1 MKHYIARI
9 FCCAV
14 LLASAVA
21 NADAENGIIDTRHYS
36 LCPGDKVTIGTRQI
50 SVSNDTIMYD
60 TIRVLSTD
68 EDSIYRYV
76 VNIYPPFEKKED
88 RLLEAGKEIQWC
100 DTVIR
105 NGGTYQRIY
114 QSIHGCDS
122 IYRLHVTVEI
132 DKTFTICDDESVQF
146 NGQTYTNAG
155 TYYNTYTT
163 DTVYK
168 IVITKYPTPLH
179 IQNGILNSGHP
190 YYWQY
195 SIDGEQKTDT
205 ISQPGVYEYTTHNET
220 TGCNDIWRLILI
232 RDESKYHFLE
242 NVTICE
248 SEEFSWRGR
257 NHLNR
262 QGIGQTTHYFDR
274 YQTAGGQDS
283 IYELALTVRP
293 VERTTRTIPFC
304 GSVEWK
310 GQTITESKTFIDTLT
325 STRYSCDSI
334 ITTVFSLGMPFHHHD
349 TATIVP
355 GERLEWHGK
364 TITTSGLYEDRN
376 TSSYGCDS
384 IYSLGVGIKEAAP
397 QTPIHSERASICEG
411 SEYPWR
417 GKNYREEGTYVDT
430 LFRSGSTT
438 DIDSL
443 YVLQLTV
450 NPTYAWTE
458 RMTFTSFPTSYRGE
472 TITGS
477 GTYYARYTSSLGCDS
492 IITII
497 VNREVIR
504 DEQFVTIC
512 PGETFIWRGHEYNE
526 AYRYV
531 ETETDAA
538 GEDSVEHVLNLT
550 VRYIPETRITRTIC
564 SGGSY
569 TFGDRTLTESG
580 IYRHTFHE
588 TGCDS
593 VVVLSLNVVSADTIT
608 YVHHINEGDSYVW
621 HGKTYRDS
629 GVDFYTTTN
638 RYGCDSTEMLV
649 LTVNHVDTID
659 STAVICPGE
668 TLAWHGIRAS
678 QSGTFT
684 NAEAQ
689 VDGSYNYYRL
699 HLTVRELA
707 VVDSLFTI
715 CGDESVT
722 FNGKTYTSAGHYYD
736 YAGCDTLYHLT
747 IRQIPTRLY
756 VTNASLSATGGYTW
770 TYRENGTERTRTF
783 AQPGTYEYE
792 SENTETGCMD
802 RWRLILTKDETNY
815 HFVERQTICEG
826 DEFNWRGKNNLSGQP
841 GVSHYYDNYITRAGK
856 DSIYELV
863 LTVTPV
869 KRSIQTI
876 TFCGQTTWKGHTY
889 YNSFVVYD
897 TLVSSTGCDSI
908 VRMNFDKATAHYYH
922 DTATIVQGET
932 LEWHG
937 LHINTDGLYRDAYTN
952 QFGCDSIYELG
963 VGVTA
968 ATPQTNLYTTQYTIC
983 DGDSYEW
990 RGKQYMAG
998 GTYVDTIYKAGT
1010 NNIDSIF
1017 SLKLTVRESYKD
1029 TVVRHL
1035 YTCGAGASIRYQG
1048 KEYWTDT
1055 TLISTLPTMYGCDS
1069 IVKVYLHFNTAL
1081 FLTDTVE
1088 IADTE
1093 MPYKWTYRLPDG
1105 RSDTILTAAGTYN
1118 HTTAAEGTCVNR
1130 EQLVLIVYPTYLYQ
1144 QDTTICELDLPFY
1157 WLNGPSD
1164 HINDALQH
1172 SVGQTKQY
1180 EYRYQ
1185 TVNNTDSIFRLNLT
1199 INRAPKSTER
1209 YYVCEGTPQKIH
1221 GKMYGEA
1228 GMKLDSLYRDTI
1240 ELPVDGTVCDSTL
1253 YVEVYVSSIK
1263 QHTETVVMQEGDTI
1277 EWNQMTIT
1285 SGGEYRFVT
1294 PDVGAAGCD
1303 SISILRVIQEFKE
1316 ERILCSNDTGAEV
1329 HPDKK
1334 YPLIWEHPHLTHDPD
1349 TLYTSGSFRDTIYDA
1364 LGYITEIYR
1373 MDLTIVQP
1381 YDTTVYVHGCLNKGA
1396 LWRDELFKSDT
1407 TFIDRIEV
1415 TPYDPLQ
1422 PCDSVFH
1429 VNIIIDT
1436 IYSIFVDTVVCE
1448 HMLPLIIGRQDP
1460 DTIWEERPFFH
1471 YDTTSCGCDSIISGY
1486 LHITPELSK
1495 NDSTFICEDEIKQHP
1510 VTLGNLTNPWF
1521 DTRNGGEFHGKWE
1534 GKWTGVHY
1542 TTDTIVWDC
1551 NHEYSHHII
1560 VRPSQKMVKD
1570 TTFFLCPDDTLAI
1583 FWGRGD
1589 DSTFFYKDTLYIEH
1603 TPMPSVWTDEKHH
1616 YTYSNDA
1623 YSCDSITR
1631 WHIKVLPREKGNEEK
1646 HILLGDSVWW
1656 GGAWRYYTG
1665 VYDSIAQAKDTS
1677 SLGDTCTYT
1686 RYLHLYV
1693 DTAYYYRDTID
1704 LCVKKNRTLT
1714 HTWFDGYKQSF
1725 TVGTTDTIA
1734 RHYIDSLITYDR
1746 RDSIYDL
1753 CVNYRII
1760 QDTMI
1765 FDTICPGDS
1774 IQFDRHYILENNN
1787 TTVEQ
1792 YIKTAGIY
1800 RDTLTALNGCD
1811 SIITLYLYVRDRI
1824 PTIPTIVHIPDTAA
1838 PYIWQHS
1845 WIDSDGQPKDST
1857 QHLTASGDYRFV
1869 MPSIYGCDSIDSLV
1883 LRIHKT
1889 YRIQEDSLVICHDQ
1903 TPYTWQ
1909 DRNDITKTS
1918 DYTFYTLT
1926 SEGYD
1931 SIRFIHIEV
1940 LPIMHTLLLDTLCDG
1955 DSLRFG
1961 LTKMNQPRFLTS
1973 SGVYFDTLTSHLH
1986 GCDSIIELRLNV
1998 YPKYRNHQ
2006 VVDIADVQLP
2016 YTWDHIQGGRVID
2029 SELLNATGEYS
2040 YHFTTP
2046 FGCDSIDSLSLHV
2059 HQTYLFRD
2067 TVTICADE
2075 TPYSWEGIKDI
2086 YTTNE
2091 YIKHLQTHDGYDS
2104 THIRYVEV
2112 LPIMHTLMLDTLC
2125 EGDSLRFGLTK
2136 MNQPR
2141 FLTSAGVYFDTL
2153 TSLQHGCD
2161 SIIELRLNVYPKYR
2175 NHHDHHISSGELPY
2189 QWDHIQGGHVISSDM
2204 LIAAGEY
2211 SYHFTTPFGCDSI
2224 DSLSLRV
2231 HQTYNIKDDTIRIC
2245 SDQTPFT
2252 WHEYNNIAATG
2263 DYTFYAQTFDGYDS
2277 IHTVHIEVSPVKYT
2291 TIPAAICEGSSYH
2304 FKGQTLTE
2312 QGTYY
2317 DTLTTVNGC
2326 DSIVTLVLTVN
2337 KPYFHTRTEHV
2348 IEGNSVEF
2356 FGQQYSATGTYTH
2369 YGTMPTGCDSTSVL
2383 QLIVHPLV
2391 DTTVVICSTELPYL
2405 WENKWNGSVTP
2416 LYAAGIYRND
2426 TTYVN
2431 NERMFYG
2438 LQLIVNQPTDTTIY
2452 REICEGSIYNFNGRE
2467 LTTSGQYRDTIRN
2480 ANGCDSVMI
2489 LHLNV
2494 LKKYYNVINRT
2505 IYEGDTVIFRGET
2518 YSAAGVYPVRLTSSF
2533 GCDSIIELRLSVN
2546 RLFDDSISV
2555 CANALPYIWHGKL
2568 IYESG
2573 IYRDTVLGTDN
2584 KESVIGIKINVLP
2597 TSRKE
2602 EAIQFSMCEGD
2613 YYKFGDRMLTQQGIY
2628 YDTLTAANG
2637 CDSIVMLSLTVLPM
2651 NYYSE
2656 VRRIFEGDS
2665 ALFNGVWYKESGVY
2679 EYRQTNANGCTDT
2692 YQMIL
2697 SVLKSFYTDTT
2708 AVICD
2713 KDLPFIWRGYEYN
2726 ESGDYSLPI
2735 SWTDSSRVVKTL
2747 HLTVYPSYYSEQN
2760 ISLCSGDTVLFRGH
2774 KFFQSGEFLDVIPS
2788 KNGCDSIIK
2797 YIVSVHP
2804 TFDKLIDIH
2813 ISDKEPFDFHG
2824 RMLTQT
2830 GKYEWTGK
2838 TVNGCDS
2845 VEHLNLTV
2853 HPSFFQSDTIDICQ
2867 SDEENYP
2874 YVWKDENGR
2883 IIGTYSRTGVYN
2895 DSVLTEYG
2903 FDSVHQIVLFIH
2915 PSYLINEQYEIGEGE
2930 HLKIHGID
2938 ISTTGVYYNNLLT
2951 IHGCDSIYHLVVNK
2965 KRTREFYRNA
2975 EICQG
2980 DYYEFFGRK
2989 LTHTGNYTY
2998 TSQYKDS
3005 IVYLSLTV
3013 KPVSIS
3019 EKRIVIT
3026 DKQLPYIYDGRIYNA
3041 MGIYSDTL
3049 VNIHGCDSIKR
3060 LVLIVTQRY
3069 SDWVAMPLCPGSE
3082 IKIDG
3087 KVINEAGLYTFE
3099 RRSRVTGEMD
3109 SLLRVEVYD
3118 APAFDLPLERRTI
3131 CEGDTLYFAG
3141 KAHTRAG
3148 HYDYNLKTVSGCD
3161 SILHLDLTVNPTYH
3175 YITDTTITDYQ
3186 SVIWRGKTYFETGE
3200 YHRSW
3205 PTAQDCDSTYTL
3217 SMKVVETLRDT
3228 ATVTICSGQSY
3239 TWRGKK
3245 IEADGFYAD
3254 TVWQPESR
3262 FSAIYA
3268 LRLIVAYPTN
3278 IVSARTGDI
3287 CADADGFDIYFE
3299 YAGERPTH
3307 YSVYFDALAKR
3318 EGFVDI
3324 IDEPLYG
3331 EMVAHIQLPQFNSIA
3346 YETHPYYVRPDY
3358 YTLHIALDNGVCGI
3372 SRSDSVTLLIKYPS
3386 WILEQNWMDVV
3397 APLKSA
3403 YNGGFEFAKTEWF
3416 VNDVPQPKATA
3427 GYLYSTE
3434 LIKGDQVV
3442 MKATRKGENYAI
3454 PTCPLTIT
3462 DPATTNHDVPVIVN
3476 PTQAPKTRPIF
3487 KVTAPQDGLYEVYS
3501 ATGLLILKGTLL
3513 AGETEITLPPTNG
3526 MFFIRALQ
3534 GSETS
3539 SHKVLVY

>member
-60 TIRVLSTD
+60 TIRVVSTD

-168 IVITKYPTPLH
+168 IVITKYPTQLH

-205 ISQPGVYEYTTHNET
+205 ISQPGVYEHTTHNET

-257 NHLNR
+257 NNLNR

-274 YQTAGGQDS
+274 YQTVGGQDS

-334 ITTVFSLGMPFHHHD
+334 ITTVFTLGMPFHHHD

-384 IYSLGVGIKEAAP
+384 IYSLGVGIKEAAS

-438 DIDSL
+438 EIDSI

-458 RMTFTSFPTSYRGE
+458 RITFTTFPTTYRGE

-588 TGCDS
+588 TSCDS

-608 YVHHINEGDSYVW
+608 YVHHINKGDSYVW

-770 TYRENGTERTRTF
+770 TYWENGTEQTRTF

-802 RWRLILTKDETNY
+802 RWRLILTKDETSY

-826 DEFNWRGKNNLSGQP
+826 DEFSWRGKNNLSGQP

-869 KRSIQTI
+869 KRTIQTI

-897 TLVSSTGCDSI
+897 TLISSTGCDSI

-983 DGDSYEW
+983 NGDSYEW

-998 GTYVDTIYKAGT
+998 GTYVDTIYKDGT

-1081 FLTDTVE
+1081 YLSDTVE
-1088 IADTE
+1088 IADIE
-1093 MPYKWTYRLPDG
+1093 LPYTWTYRLADEKQ
-1105 RSDTILTAAGTYN
+1105 DTVLTMAGTYN
-1118 HTTAAEGTCVNR
+1118 HITAAEGTCVNR

-1199 INRAPKSTER
+1199 IDRAPKSTER

-1240 ELPVDGTVCDSTL
+1240 ELLVDGTVCDSTL

-1263 QHTETVVMQEGDTI
+1263 RHTETVIMHEGDTI

-1334 YPLIWEHPHLTHDPD
+1334 YPLVWVHPHLTHDPD
-1349 TLYTSGSFRDTIYDA
+1349 TLYTSGSFRDTVYDA

-1373 MDLTIVQP
+1373 MDLTVVQP
-1381 YDTTVYVHGCLNKGA
+1381 YDTTVHVHGCLNKGA

-1471 YDTTSCGCDSIISGY
+1471 YDTTSCRCDSIISGY

-1589 DSTFFYKDTLYIEH
+1589 DSTLFYKDTLYIEH

-1714 HTWFDGYKQSF
+1714 HTWFNGYKQSF

-1753 CVNYRII
+1753 CVNYRIFR
-1760 QDTMI
+1760 DTMI

-1774 IQFDRHYILENNN
+1774 IQFDRHYILDNNN
-1787 TTVEQ
+1787 TTIEQ

-1838 PYIWQHS
+1838 PYSWQHS

-1909 DRNDITKTS
+1909 DRNDITETN
-1918 DYTFYTLT
+1918 DYIFHALT

-1961 LTKMNQPRFLTS
+1961 LTKMNQPRFLTA
-1973 SGVYFDTLTSHLH
+1973 SGVYFDTLTSHQH

-2029 SELLNATGEYS
+2029 SELLNATGEY
-2040 YHFTTP
+2040 
-2046 FGCDSIDSLSLHV
+2046 
-2059 HQTYLFRD
+2059 
-2067 TVTICADE
+2067 
-2075 TPYSWEGIKDI
+2075 
-2086 YTTNE
+2086 N
-2091 YIKHLQTHDGYDS
+2091 
-2104 THIRYVEV
+2104 
-2112 LPIMHTLMLDTLC
+2112 
-2125 EGDSLRFGLTK
+2125 
-2136 MNQPR
+2136 
-2141 FLTSAGVYFDTL
+2141 
-2153 TSLQHGCD
+2153 
-2161 SIIELRLNVYPKYR
+2161 
-2175 NHHDHHISSGELPY
+2175 
-2189 QWDHIQGGHVISSDM
+2189 
-2204 LIAAGEY
+2204 
-2211 SYHFTTPFGCDSI
+2211 YHFTTPFGCDSI

-2252 WHEYNNIAATG
+2252 WHEYNNIATTG

-2291 TIPAAICEGSSYH
+2291 TIPTAICEGSSYH

-2369 YGTMPTGCDSTSVL
+2369 YGTTPTGCDSTSVL

-2431 NERMFYG
+2431 SERMFYG

-2494 LKKYYNVINRT
+2494 LKKYYNIINRT

-2533 GCDSIIELRLSVN
+2533 GCDSIIELRLAVN

-2573 IYRDTVLGTDN
+2573 IYRDTVLGMDN

-2613 YYKFGDRMLTQQGIY
+2613 SYKFGDRMLTQQGIY

-2637 CDSIVMLSLTVLPM
+2637 CDSIVMLSLTVLPT

-2665 ALFNGVWYKESGVY
+2665 VLFNGVWYKESGVY

-2747 HLTVYPSYYSEQN
+2747 HLTVSPSYYAEQN

-2824 RMLTQT
+2824 RMLTRT

-2930 HLKIHGID
+2930 HLKIHGLD

-3026 DKQLPYIYDGRIYNA
+3026 DKQLPYIYEGRIYNA

-3060 LVLIVTQRY
+3060 LVLVVTQRY
-3069 SDWVAMPLCPGSE
+3069 SDWVAMPLCPGAE

-3118 APAFDLPLERRTI
+3118 APAFDLPLETRSI

-3186 SVIWRGKTYFETGE
+3186 SVIWRGKTYFEAGE

-3205 PTAQDCDSTYTL
+3205 PTVQDCDSTYTL

-3239 TWRGKK
+3239 SWRGKK

-3254 TVWQPESR
+3254 TVWQPEAR

-3454 PTCPLTIT
+3454 PTCPLVIT
-3462 DPATTNHDVPVIVN
+3462 DPVTTNHDVPVIVN

-3487 KVTAPQDGLYEVYS
+3487 KVTAPRDGLYEVYS
-3501 ATGLLILKGTLL
+3501 ATGLLILKGTIL

-3534 GSETS
+3534 GNETS

>member
-60 TIRVLSTD
+60 TIRVVSTD

-168 IVITKYPTPLH
+168 IVITKYPTQLH

-205 ISQPGVYEYTTHNET
+205 ISQPGVYEHTTHNET

-257 NHLNR
+257 NNLNR

-274 YQTAGGQDS
+274 YQTVGGQDS

-334 ITTVFSLGMPFHHHD
+334 ITTVFTLGMPFHHHD

-384 IYSLGVGIKEAAP
+384 IYSLGVGIKEAAS

-438 DIDSL
+438 EIDSI

-458 RMTFTSFPTSYRGE
+458 RITFTTFPTTYRGE

-588 TGCDS
+588 TSCDS

-608 YVHHINEGDSYVW
+608 YVHHINKGDSYVW

-770 TYRENGTERTRTF
+770 TYWENGTEQTRTF

-802 RWRLILTKDETNY
+802 RWRLILTKDETSY

-826 DEFNWRGKNNLSGQP
+826 DEFSWRGKNNLSGQP

-869 KRSIQTI
+869 KRTIQTI

-897 TLVSSTGCDSI
+897 TLISSTGCDSI

-983 DGDSYEW
+983 NGDSYEW

-998 GTYVDTIYKAGT
+998 GTYVDTIYKDGT

-1081 FLTDTVE
+1081 YLSDTVE
-1088 IADTE
+1088 IADIE
-1093 MPYKWTYRLPDG
+1093 LPYTWTYRLADEKQ
-1105 RSDTILTAAGTYN
+1105 DTVLTMAGTYN
-1118 HTTAAEGTCVNR
+1118 HITAAEGTCVNR

-1199 INRAPKSTER
+1199 IDRAPKSTER

-1240 ELPVDGTVCDSTL
+1240 ELLVDGTVCDSTL

-1263 QHTETVVMQEGDTI
+1263 RHTETVVMQEGDTI

-1334 YPLIWEHPHLTHDPD
+1334 YPLVWVHPHLTHDPD
-1349 TLYTSGSFRDTIYDA
+1349 TLYTSGSFRDTVYDA

-1373 MDLTIVQP
+1373 MDLTVVQP
-1381 YDTTVYVHGCLNKGA
+1381 YDTTVHVHGCLNKGA

-1471 YDTTSCGCDSIISGY
+1471 YDTTSCRCDSIISGY

-1589 DSTFFYKDTLYIEH
+1589 DSTLFYKDTLYIEH

-1714 HTWFDGYKQSF
+1714 HTWFNGYKQSF

-1760 QDTMI
+1760 RDTMI

-1774 IQFDRHYILENNN
+1774 IQFDRHYILDNNN
-1787 TTVEQ
+1787 TTIEQ

-1838 PYIWQHS
+1838 PYSWQHS

-1909 DRNDITKTS
+1909 DRNDITETN
-1918 DYTFYTLT
+1918 DYIFHALT

-1961 LTKMNQPRFLTS
+1961 LTKMNQPRFLTA
-1973 SGVYFDTLTSHLH
+1973 SGVYFDTLTSHQH

-2029 SELLNATGEYS
+2029 SELLNATGEY
-2040 YHFTTP
+2040 
-2046 FGCDSIDSLSLHV
+2046 
-2059 HQTYLFRD
+2059 
-2067 TVTICADE
+2067 
-2075 TPYSWEGIKDI
+2075 
-2086 YTTNE
+2086 N
-2091 YIKHLQTHDGYDS
+2091 
-2104 THIRYVEV
+2104 
-2112 LPIMHTLMLDTLC
+2112 
-2125 EGDSLRFGLTK
+2125 
-2136 MNQPR
+2136 
-2141 FLTSAGVYFDTL
+2141 
-2153 TSLQHGCD
+2153 
-2161 SIIELRLNVYPKYR
+2161 
-2175 NHHDHHISSGELPY
+2175 
-2189 QWDHIQGGHVISSDM
+2189 
-2204 LIAAGEY
+2204 
-2211 SYHFTTPFGCDSI
+2211 YHFTTPFGCDSI

-2252 WHEYNNIAATG
+2252 WHEYNNIATTG

-2369 YGTMPTGCDSTSVL
+2369 YGTTPTGCDSTSVL

-2431 NERMFYG
+2431 SERMFYG

-2494 LKKYYNVINRT
+2494 LKKYYNIINRT

-2533 GCDSIIELRLSVN
+2533 GCDSIIELRLAVN

-2573 IYRDTVLGTDN
+2573 IYRDTVLGMDN

-2613 YYKFGDRMLTQQGIY
+2613 SYKFGDRMLTQQGIY

-2637 CDSIVMLSLTVLPM
+2637 CDSIVMLSLTVLPT

-2665 ALFNGVWYKESGVY
+2665 VLFNGVWYKESGVY

-2747 HLTVYPSYYSEQN
+2747 HLTVSPSYYAEQN

-2824 RMLTQT
+2824 RMLTRT

-2930 HLKIHGID
+2930 HLKIHGLD

-3026 DKQLPYIYDGRIYNA
+3026 DKQLPYIYEGRIYNA

-3060 LVLIVTQRY
+3060 LVLVVTQRY
-3069 SDWVAMPLCPGSE
+3069 SDWVAMPLCPGAE

-3118 APAFDLPLERRTI
+3118 APAFDLPLETRSI

-3186 SVIWRGKTYFETGE
+3186 SVIWRGKTYFEAGE

-3205 PTAQDCDSTYTL
+3205 PTVQDCDSTYTL

-3239 TWRGKK
+3239 SWRGKK

-3254 TVWQPESR
+3254 TVWQPEAR

-3454 PTCPLTIT
+3454 PTCPLVIT
-3462 DPATTNHDVPVIVN
+3462 DPVTTNHDVPVIVN

-3501 ATGLLILKGTLL
+3501 ATGLLILKGTIL

-3534 GSETS
+3534 GNETS

>member
-168 IVITKYPTPLH
+168 IVITKYPTQLH

-205 ISQPGVYEYTTHNET
+205 ISQPGVYEHTTHNET

-257 NHLNR
+257 NNLNR
-262 QGIGQTTHYFDR
+262 QGIGQTTHYFDQ

-334 ITTVFSLGMPFHHHD
+334 ITTVFTLGMPFHHHD

-384 IYSLGVGIKEAAP
+384 IYSLGVGIKESAS

-458 RMTFTSFPTSYRGE
+458 RITFTTFPTTYRGE

-512 PGETFIWRGHEYNE
+512 PGETFIWRGHKYNE

-747 IRQIPTRLY
+747 IRQIPTQLY

-770 TYRENGTERTRTF
+770 TYRENGTEQTRTF

-802 RWRLILTKDETNY
+802 RWRLILTKDETSY

-826 DEFNWRGKNNLSGQP
+826 DEFSWRGKNNLSGQP

-869 KRSIQTI
+869 KRTIQTI

-937 LHINTDGLYRDAYTN
+937 LHINTDGLYRDAYIN

-1081 FLTDTVE
+1081 YLSDTVE
-1088 IADTE
+1088 IADIE
-1093 MPYKWTYRLPDG
+1093 LPYTWTYRLADEKQ
-1105 RSDTILTAAGTYN
+1105 DTVLTMAGTYN
-1118 HTTAAEGTCVNR
+1118 HTTTAAEGTCVNR

-1199 INRAPKSTER
+1199 IDRAPKSTER

-1240 ELPVDGTVCDSTL
+1240 ELLVDGTVCDSTL

-1294 PDVGAAGCD
+1294 PDVGVAGCD

-1334 YPLIWEHPHLTHDPD
+1334 YPLVWEHPHLTHDPD
-1349 TLYTSGSFRDTIYDA
+1349 TLYTSGSFRDTVYDA

-1415 TPYDPLQ
+1415 TPYDPLL

-1436 IYSIFVDTVVCE
+1436 IYSIFLDTVVCE

-1589 DSTFFYKDTLYIEH
+1589 DSTLFYKDTLYIEH

-1693 DTAYYYRDTID
+1693 DTAYFYRDTID

-1918 DYTFYTLT
+1918 DYTFHALT

-1931 SIRFIHIEV
+1931 SIRYIHIEV

-1973 SGVYFDTLTSHLH
+1973 SGVYFDTLTSHQH

-2029 SELLNATGEYS
+2029 SELLNATGEY
-2040 YHFTTP
+2040 
-2046 FGCDSIDSLSLHV
+2046 
-2059 HQTYLFRD
+2059 
-2067 TVTICADE
+2067 
-2075 TPYSWEGIKDI
+2075 
-2086 YTTNE
+2086 N
-2091 YIKHLQTHDGYDS
+2091 
-2104 THIRYVEV
+2104 
-2112 LPIMHTLMLDTLC
+2112 
-2125 EGDSLRFGLTK
+2125 
-2136 MNQPR
+2136 
-2141 FLTSAGVYFDTL
+2141 
-2153 TSLQHGCD
+2153 
-2161 SIIELRLNVYPKYR
+2161 
-2175 NHHDHHISSGELPY
+2175 
-2189 QWDHIQGGHVISSDM
+2189 
-2204 LIAAGEY
+2204 
-2211 SYHFTTPFGCDSI
+2211 YHFTTPFGCDSI

-2431 NERMFYG
+2431 SERMFYG

-2494 LKKYYNVINRT
+2494 LKKYYNVVNRT

-2637 CDSIVMLSLTVLPM
+2637 CDSIVMLSLTVLPI

-2665 ALFNGVWYKESGVY
+2665 VLFNGVWYKESGVY

-2760 ISLCSGDTVLFRGH
+2760 ISLCSGDTVFFRGH

-2853 HPSFFQSDTIDICQ
+2853 HPSFFRSDTIDICQ

-3060 LVLIVTQRY
+3060 LVLVVTQRY

-3118 APAFDLPLERRTI
+3118 APAFDLPLETRSI

-3254 TVWQPESR
+3254 TVWQPETR

-3454 PTCPLTIT
+3454 PTCQLVIT
-3462 DPATTNHDVPVIVN
+3462 DPVTTNHDVPVIVN

-3513 AGETEITLPPTNG
+3513 AGETEVTLPPTNG

>member
-168 IVITKYPTPLH
+168 IVITKYPTQLH

-205 ISQPGVYEYTTHNET
+205 ISQPGVYEHTTHNET

-257 NHLNR
+257 NNLNR

-274 YQTAGGQDS
+274 YQTVGGQDS

-334 ITTVFSLGMPFHHHD
+334 ITTVFTLGMPFHHHD

-384 IYSLGVGIKEAAP
+384 IYSLGVGIKEAAS

-438 DIDSL
+438 EIDSI

-458 RMTFTSFPTSYRGE
+458 RITFTTFPTTYRGE

-588 TGCDS
+588 TSCDS

-608 YVHHINEGDSYVW
+608 YVHHINKGDSYVW

-770 TYRENGTERTRTF
+770 TYWENGTEQTRTF

-802 RWRLILTKDETNY
+802 RWRLILTKDETSY

-826 DEFNWRGKNNLSGQP
+826 DEFSWRGKNNLSGQP

-869 KRSIQTI
+869 KRTIQTI

-897 TLVSSTGCDSI
+897 TLISSTGCDSI

-983 DGDSYEW
+983 NGDSYEW

-998 GTYVDTIYKAGT
+998 GTYVDTIYKDGT

-1081 FLTDTVE
+1081 YLSDTVE
-1088 IADTE
+1088 IADIE
-1093 MPYKWTYRLPDG
+1093 LPYTWTYRLADEKQ
-1105 RSDTILTAAGTYN
+1105 DTVLTMAGTYN
-1118 HTTAAEGTCVNR
+1118 HITAAEGTCVNR

-1199 INRAPKSTER
+1199 IDRAPKSTER

-1240 ELPVDGTVCDSTL
+1240 ELLVDGTVCDSTL

-1263 QHTETVVMQEGDTI
+1263 QHTETVIMQEGDTI

-1334 YPLIWEHPHLTHDPD
+1334 YPLVWVHPHLTHDPD
-1349 TLYTSGSFRDTIYDA
+1349 TLYTSGSFRDTVYDA

-1373 MDLTIVQP
+1373 MDLTVVQP
-1381 YDTTVYVHGCLNKGA
+1381 YDTTVHVHGCLNKGA

-1471 YDTTSCGCDSIISGY
+1471 YDTTSCRCDSIISGY

-1589 DSTFFYKDTLYIEH
+1589 DSTLFYKDTLYIEH

-1714 HTWFDGYKQSF
+1714 HTWFNGYKQSF

-1760 QDTMI
+1760 RDTMI

-1774 IQFDRHYILENNN
+1774 IQFDRHYILDNNN
-1787 TTVEQ
+1787 TTIEQ

-1838 PYIWQHS
+1838 PYSWQHS

-1909 DRNDITKTS
+1909 DRNDITETN
-1918 DYTFYTLT
+1918 DYIFHALT

-1961 LTKMNQPRFLTS
+1961 LTKMNQPRFLTAA
-1973 SGVYFDTLTSHLH
+1973 GVYFDTLTSHQH

-2029 SELLNATGEYS
+2029 SELLNATGEY
-2040 YHFTTP
+2040 
-2046 FGCDSIDSLSLHV
+2046 
-2059 HQTYLFRD
+2059 
-2067 TVTICADE
+2067 
-2075 TPYSWEGIKDI
+2075 
-2086 YTTNE
+2086 N
-2091 YIKHLQTHDGYDS
+2091 
-2104 THIRYVEV
+2104 
-2112 LPIMHTLMLDTLC
+2112 
-2125 EGDSLRFGLTK
+2125 
-2136 MNQPR
+2136 
-2141 FLTSAGVYFDTL
+2141 
-2153 TSLQHGCD
+2153 
-2161 SIIELRLNVYPKYR
+2161 
-2175 NHHDHHISSGELPY
+2175 
-2189 QWDHIQGGHVISSDM
+2189 
-2204 LIAAGEY
+2204 
-2211 SYHFTTPFGCDSI
+2211 YHFTTPFGCDSI

-2252 WHEYNNIAATG
+2252 WHEYNNIATTG

-2291 TIPAAICEGSSYH
+2291 TIPTAICEGSSYH

-2369 YGTMPTGCDSTSVL
+2369 YGTTPTGCDSTSVL

-2431 NERMFYG
+2431 SERMFYG

-2494 LKKYYNVINRT
+2494 LKKYYNIINRT

-2533 GCDSIIELRLSVN
+2533 GCDSIIELRLAVN

-2573 IYRDTVLGTDN
+2573 IYRDTVLGMDN

-2613 YYKFGDRMLTQQGIY
+2613 SYKFGDRMLTQQGIY

-2637 CDSIVMLSLTVLPM
+2637 CDSIVMLSLTVLPT

-2665 ALFNGVWYKESGVY
+2665 VLFNGVWYKESGVY

-2747 HLTVYPSYYSEQN
+2747 HLTVSPSYYAEQN

-2824 RMLTQT
+2824 RMLTRT

-2930 HLKIHGID
+2930 HLKIHGLD

-3026 DKQLPYIYDGRIYNA
+3026 DKQLPYIYEGRIYNA

-3060 LVLIVTQRY
+3060 LVLVVTQRY
-3069 SDWVAMPLCPGSE
+3069 SDWVAMPLCPGAE

-3118 APAFDLPLERRTI
+3118 APAFDLPLETRSI

-3186 SVIWRGKTYFETGE
+3186 SVIWRGKTYFEAGE

-3205 PTAQDCDSTYTL
+3205 PTVQDCDSTYTL

-3239 TWRGKK
+3239 SWRGKK

-3254 TVWQPESR
+3254 TVWQPEAR

-3454 PTCPLTIT
+3454 PTCPLVIT
-3462 DPATTNHDVPVIVN
+3462 DPVTTNHDVPVIVN

-3501 ATGLLILKGTLL
+3501 ATGLLILKGTIL

-3534 GSETS
+3534 GNETS

>member
-1 MKHYIARI
+1 MNMKHYIARI

-14 LLASAVA
+14 LFASAVA
-21 NADAENGIIDTRHYS
+21 NADAGNGIIDTRQYS

-114 QSIHGCDS
+114 QSTHGCDS

-132 DKTFTICDDESVQF
+132 DKTFAICDDESVQF

-168 IVITKYPTPLH
+168 IVITKYPTQLH

-205 ISQPGVYEYTTHNET
+205 ISQPGVYEHTTHNET

-242 NVTICE
+242 NVSICE

-334 ITTVFSLGMPFHHHD
+334 ITTVFTLGMPFHHHD

-384 IYSLGVGIKEAAP
+384 IYSLGVGIKETAP
-397 QTPIHSERASICEG
+397 QIPIHSERASICEG

-417 GKNYREEGTYVDT
+417 GKNYREEGTHVDT

-438 DIDSL
+438 EIDSL

-458 RMTFTSFPTSYRGE
+458 RITFTTFPTTYRGE

-504 DEQFVTIC
+504 DEEYVTIC
-512 PGETFIWRGHEYNE
+512 PGETFIWRGHEYKE

-715 CGDESVT
+715 CWDESVT

-770 TYRENGTERTRTF
+770 TYWENGTEQTRTF

-792 SENTETGCMD
+792 SENTETGCID
-802 RWRLILTKDETNY
+802 RWRLILTKDETSY

-826 DEFNWRGKNNLSGQP
+826 DEFSWRGKNNLSGQP
-841 GVSHYYDNYITRAGK
+841 GVSHYYDNYITRTGK

-932 LEWHG
+932 LIWHG
-937 LHINTDGLYRDAYTN
+937 IHINTDGLYRDAYIN

-983 DGDSYEW
+983 NGDSYEW

-998 GTYVDTIYKAGT
+998 GTYIDTIYKAGT

-1069 IVKVYLHFNTAL
+1069 IVKVFLHFNTAL

-1118 HTTAAEGTCVNR
+1118 HITPAEGTCTNK
-1130 EQLVLIVYPTYLYQ
+1130 EQLVLLVYPTYLFE
-1144 QDTTICELDLPFY
+1144 QDTTICEKDLPFY
-1157 WLNGPSD
+1157 WLKGPQD

-1172 SVGQTKQY
+1172 QAGETRQY
-1180 EYRYQ
+1180 EYRYH
-1185 TVNNTDSIFRLNLT
+1185 TVNNTDSIYRLRLT
-1199 INRAPKSTER
+1199 IDRAPKSTER
-1209 YYVCEGTPQKIH
+1209 YNVCEGTPQKIY

-1228 GMKLDSLYRDTI
+1228 GMTTDTLYRDTI
-1240 ELPVDGTVCDSTL
+1240 QMHVDGTICDSTV
-1253 YVEVYVSSIK
+1253 YIEVYVSSVK
-1263 QHTETVVMQEGDTI
+1263 QHTETVVLQEGDTI
-1277 EWNQMTIT
+1277 EWNEMTIT

-1294 PDVGAAGCD
+1294 KNVGIAGCD
-1303 SISILRVIQEFKE
+1303 SISTLRVIQEFKE
-1316 ERILCSNDTGAEV
+1316 ERILCSNDTAADV

-1334 YPLIWEHPHLTHDPD
+1334 YPYVWEHPHLTHDPD
-1349 TLYTSGSFRDTIYDA
+1349 TLYTSGSFRDTVYDA

-1373 MDLTIVQP
+1373 MDLTIVHP
-1381 YDTTVYVHGCLNKGA
+1381 YDTAVYIHDCRNNGA
-1396 LWRDELFKSDT
+1396 FWRGTLYQNDT
-1407 TFIDRIEV
+1407 TFVDRIEV

-1429 VNIIIDT
+1429 VNIKIDSVYTIFIDT
-1436 IYSIFVDTVVCE
+1436 LLCE
-1448 HMLPLIIGRQDP
+1448 HTLPLIIGRQDP
-1460 DTIWEERPFFH
+1460 DTIWEERPFYH
-1471 YDTTSCGCDSIISGY
+1471 KDTTACGCDSIISGY

-1495 NDSTFICEDEIKQHP
+1495 NDSTFICEDDIKQNP

-1589 DSTFFYKDTLYIEH
+1589 DSTLFYKDTLYIEH

-1616 YTYSNDA
+1616 YSYANDA

-1631 WHIKVLPREKGNEEK
+1631 WHIHVLPREKGREEK
-1646 HILLGDSVWW
+1646 HILIGDSTWW

-1746 RDSIYDL
+1746 RDSLYDL

-1760 QDTMI
+1760 RDTMI

-1800 RDTLTALNGCD
+1800 RDTLTAINGCD

-1909 DRNDITKTS
+1909 DRNDITKTG
-1918 DYTFYTLT
+1918 DYTFYMLT

-1973 SGVYFDTLTSHLH
+1973 SGVYFDTLTSHQH

-2016 YTWDHIQGGRVID
+2016 YSWDHIQGGRVID

-2046 FGCDSIDSLSLHV
+2046 FGCDSIDSLSLRV

-2104 THIRYVEV
+2104 TLIRYVKV
-2112 LPIMHTLMLDTLC
+2112 LPIMHTLLLDTLC

-2141 FLTSAGVYFDTL
+2141 FLTSSGVYFDTL
-2153 TSLQHGCD
+2153 TSHQHGCD

-2175 NHHDHHISSGELPY
+2175 NHQVVDIADVQLPY
-2189 QWDHIQGGHVISSDM
+2189 AWDHIQGGRVIDSE
-2204 LIAAGEY
+2204 LLNATGEY
-2211 SYHFTTPFGCDSI
+2211 SYHFTTPFGCDSV

-2252 WHEYNNIAATG
+2252 WHEFNNITASG
-2263 DYTFYAQTFDGYDS
+2263 DYTYRTQTHDGYDS
-2277 IHTVHIEVSPVKYT
+2277 VHTVYIEVSPVQYT
-2291 TIPAAICEGSSYH
+2291 TLFREICDGAIYTFAGRD
-2304 FKGQTLTE
+2304 LTTAGE
-2312 QGTYY
+2312 YR
-2317 DTLTTVNGC
+2317 DTLISAKGC
-2326 DSIVTLVLTVN
+2326 DSIVT
-2337 KPYFHTRTEHV
+2337 
-2348 IEGNSVEF
+2348 
-2356 FGQQYSATGTYTH
+2356 
-2369 YGTMPTGCDSTSVL
+2369 
-2383 QLIVHPLV
+2383 
-2391 DTTVVICSTELPYL
+2391 
-2405 WENKWNGSVTP
+2405 
-2416 LYAAGIYRND
+2416 
-2426 TTYVN
+2426 
-2431 NERMFYG
+2431 
-2438 LQLIVNQPTDTTIY
+2438 
-2452 REICEGSIYNFNGRE
+2452 
-2467 LTTSGQYRDTIRN
+2467 
-2480 ANGCDSVMI
+2480 

-2573 IYRDTVLGTDN
+2573 IYRDTVIGTDN
-2584 KESVIGIKINVLP
+2584 KESVIGIKVNVLP
-2597 TSRKE
+2597 VAHKE
-2602 EAIQFSMCEGD
+2602 EAIRFTMCEGD
-2613 YYKFGDRMLTQQGIY
+2613 YYKFGDRMLTQQGTY

-2637 CDSIVMLSLTVLPM
+2637 CDSIVMLSLTVLPT

-2679 EYRQTNANGCTDT
+2679 EYRKTNANGCTDT

-3005 IVYLSLTV
+3005 IVYLALTV

-3041 MGIYSDTL
+3041 MGVYSDTL
-3049 VNIHGCDSIKR
+3049 VNFHGCDSIKR
-3060 LVLIVTQRY
+3060 LVLVVTQRY

-3087 KVINEAGLYTFE
+3087 KVITEAGLYTFE

-3118 APAFDLPLERRTI
+3118 APAFDLPLETRSI

-3148 HYDYNLKTVSGCD
+3148 HYDYILKTVNGCD

-3175 YITDTTITDYQ
+3175 YITDSVIADYQ
-3186 SVIWRGKTYFETGE
+3186 SVVWRGRTYNETGD
-3200 YHRSW
+3200 YDRTW
-3205 PTAQDCDSTYTL
+3205 PTIKDCDSTYTL
-3217 SMKVVETLRDT
+3217 SLKVVETLRDT

-3239 TWRGKK
+3239 TWRGKTF
-3245 IEADGFYAD
+3245 EDDGLYVD
-3254 TVWQPESR
+3254 TIWQPESR

-3299 YAGERPTH
+3299 YAGQKPTH

-3331 EMVAHIQLPQFNSIA
+3331 EMVAHIRLPQFNSIA

-3434 LIKGDQVV
+3434 LIKGDRVV

-3454 PTCPLTIT
+3454 PTCPLVIT
-3462 DPATTNHDVPVIVN
+3462 DPVTTNHDVPVIVN

-3501 ATGLLILKGTLL
+3501 ATGLLLTKGALK
-3513 AGETEITLPPTNG
+3513 AGETDLTLPSTNG
-3526 MFFIRALQ
+3526 MFFIRVLQ
-3534 GSETS
+3534 GNDFST
-3539 SHKVLVY
+3539 HKVLVY